1 MLAKEPKIESKK
13 YREWVASLPCID
25 CGIEDDT
32 IIAHHLRGRCSPLSG
47 SAARKA
53 NDYFVMPLCYKHH
66 MDLHNGNAELLD
78 LQAYWILKTIDKAFK
93 DEVIWFKI

>member
-32 IIAHHLRGRCSPLSG
+32 IIAHHLRGGVAPYLVAPLE
-47 SAARKA
+47 RQTIIL
-53 NDYFVMPLCYKHH
+53 LC
-66 MDLHNGNAELLD
+66 LCVTSTI
-78 LQAYWILKTIDKAFK
+78 WICTTVTLSYLTCRPIGY
-93 DEVIWFKI
+93 